1 MVWQRHES
9 RGSSTEGPLE
19 TWPDRVAFR
28 SWPFSRPGGLSQIA
42 LPLIVADWK
51 VNAAASNTAVPWGR
65 TLGGDWVTDIPE
77 DVIDPAPP
85 PERDP
90 REVYAAELAVR
101 PEVLRDLSTGEQG
114 DGIEL
119 VLERADL
126 TAGERVVIRAFLA
139 GDDVI
144 TIAEDLHERPQTV
157 GTLLRNALHRLRW
170 LGQNAGVDPTF
181 RHRGER
187 GNVRD
192 ERHSSRTRSADV
204 PRSAPA
210 RRGAERQL
218 QSSGGPGA
226 GRLRGLRS

>member
-28 SWPFSRPGGLSQIA
+28 SWPFSRPGGLSEIA
-42 LPLIVADWK
+42 LPLIIADWK
-51 VNAAASNTAVPWGR
+51 INAAASNTAVSWGR

-77 DVIDPAPP
+77 DVIDPEPP
-85 PERDP
+85 PERDW
-90 REVYAAELAVR
+90 REVYAAELASR
-101 PEVLRDLSTGEQG
+101 PEVMRDLSTGKQG

-126 TAGERVVIRAFLA
+126 TAGERIVIRAFLA

-157 GTLLRNALHRLRW
+157 GTLLRNALHRLHW
-170 LGQNAGVDPTF
+170 LGQNAGVDPTSG
-181 RHRGER
+181 RRVQR

-204 PRSAPA
+204 SGSAPA
-210 RRGAERQL
+210 RGRAEWQL
-218 QSSGGPGA
+218 ESSGGPGP
-226 GRLRGLRS
+226 GRL